1 MTQAAGTQSP
11 AWGARLHKDG
21 AAVFRLWAP
30 AEHMVSVRVT
40 GEDRP
45 MRAAGG
51 GWFEL
56 RANGLTVGTAYAFV
70 LGDGM
75 ALPDPASRQQAGD
88 VHGPSLLV
96 DGDAYQWHN
105 PEWRGRPWEEA
116 VLYELHV
123 GAFTPEGTFRAAA
136 EKLHE
141 LATLGITAIE
151 IMPVAQFGG
160 ERGWGYDGVLLY
172 APHPSY
178 GTPDDLRALVDR
190 AHDLNLMVLLD
201 VVYNHFGPDGNYIG
215 RYAPDFFDP
224 ERHTPW
230 GPGIAYHRP
239 PVRRFFLDNALYWIG
254 EFMLDGLRFD
264 AIDQVRDPASP
275 KEILVEIAE
284 TIRIAFPDRHVHLC
298 TEDNRNIT
306 RLHVRDEQGV
316 VRLFS
321 GEWNDDFHNI
331 CHAIATGESEGY
343 YTDFT
348 QDRWRKLARAL
359 AEGFVYQGEPS
370 THAGG
375 KPRGEPSAHLP
386 PTAFIDFLQ
395 NHDQT
400 GNRAFGER
408 LISLAGPEL
417 TRALTAILL
426 LSPHIPL
433 LFMGEEWGE
442 TNPFCF
448 FTDFHGELAD
458 KVREGRRREFAGF
471 AAFAATSVDS
481 IPDPNAP
488 STFEASKIDWEKTQ
502 SEDGKAW
509 LTFFRVLLNVR
520 REHIVPLLAGAGGN
534 AGEITAVGDGVIA
547 IDWRLHGGTL
557 SLRANLSQV
566 QKIVPPP
573 VGAIVYAYPAEAE
586 HAQDGL
592 PARAV
597 LVGIDLKTPA
607 EA

>member
-1 MTQAAGTQSP
+1 MTEGPGRKTSD
-11 AWGARLHKDG
+11 WGARLLDG
-21 AAVFRLWAP
+21 EAVFRFWAP
-30 AEHMVSVRVT
+30 AERAVSVRVA
-40 GEDRP
+40 GQDRP
-45 MRAAGG
+45 MQPAGD

-56 RANGLTVGTAYAFV
+56 GTDALPAGTAYAFV

-75 ALPDPASRQQAGD
+75 SVPDPASRQQAGD

-96 DGDAYQWHN
+96 DRDGYHWRN
-105 PEWRGRPWEEA
+105 PDWRGRPWEEA

-136 EKLHE
+136 DKLHE
-141 LATLGITAIE
+141 LAALGVTAIE
-151 IMPVAQFGG
+151 LMPVAQFGG

-172 APHPSY
+172 APHRAY
-178 GTPDDLRALVDR
+178 GAPDDLRALVDR
-190 AHDLNLMVLLD
+190 AHDLGLMMLLD

-224 ERHTPW
+224 DRHTPW

-239 PVRRFFLDNALYWIG
+239 PVRDFFLDNALYWIG

-264 AIDQVRDPASP
+264 AIDQVRDPDSP

-284 TIRIAFPDRHVHLC
+284 AIRTGFPDRHIHLC

-306 RLHVRDEQGV
+306 RLHERADNGAAP
-316 VRLFS
+316 LFT
-321 GEWNDDFHNI
+321 GEWNDDFHNV

-343 YTDFT
+343 YADFA
-348 QDRWRKLARAL
+348 QDRWQKLARAL
-359 AEGFVYQGEPS
+359 AEGFIYQGEPS
-370 THAGG
+370 EHAGG
-375 KPRGEPSAHLP
+375 KPRGEPSAGLP
-386 PTAFIDFLQ
+386 PTAFVDFLQ

-408 LISLAGPEL
+408 LISLAGPEM

-471 AAFAATSVDS
+471 AAFAATSVGS
-481 IPDPNAP
+481 IPDPNAL
-488 STFEASKIDWEKTQ
+488 STFEASRIDWDKPHT
-502 SEDGKAW
+502 EDGRAW
-509 LTFFRVLLNVR
+509 LAFFRVLLNVR
-520 REHIVPLLAGAGGN
+520 REHIVPLLGGAPGN
-534 AGEITAVGDGVIA
+534 GGEIVAVRDGVVA
-547 IDWRLHGGTL
+547 VDWSLCGGTL
-557 SLRANLSQV
+557 SLRANFSQE
-566 QKIVPPP
+566 QQPVPPP
-573 VGAIVYAYPAEAE
+573 AGTIIYAYPAEAG
-586 HAQDGL
+586 HAQGGL

-597 LVGIDLKTPA
+597 LAGVDRKPSI

>member
-1 MTQAAGTQSP
+1 MTRQAGRETST
-11 AWGARLHKDG
+11 WGARLHKDG
-21 AAVFRLWAP
+21 EAVFRLWAP
-30 AEHMVSVRVT
+30 AERTVSVRIA
-40 GEDRP
+40 GKDRP
-45 MRAAGG
+45 MQAAGD

-56 RANGLTVGTAYAFV
+56 KVDGLAAGSAYAFV

-75 ALPDPASRQQAGD
+75 TVPDPASRQQAGD
-88 VHGPSLLV
+88 VRGPSLLV
-96 DGDAYQWHN
+96 DPNSYQWRN
-105 PEWRGRPWEEA
+105 PDWRGRPWEEA

-123 GAFTPEGTFRAAA
+123 GAFTPQGAFRAAA
-136 EKLHE
+136 DRLHE
-141 LATLGITAIE
+141 LAALGVTAIE

-172 APHPSY
+172 APHRAY

-190 AHDLNLMVLLD
+190 AHDLGLIVLLD

-215 RYAPDFFDP
+215 RYAPDFFDA

-230 GPGIAYHRP
+230 GPGIAYHKS

-264 AIDQVRDPASP
+264 AIDQIRDPASP

-284 TIRIAFPDRHVHLC
+284 TIRTAFPNRQIHLC

-306 RLHVRDEQGV
+306 RLHARDENGE
-316 VRLFS
+316 VRLFT
-321 GEWNDDFHNI
+321 GEWNDDFHNV

-343 YTDFT
+343 YADFAL
-348 QDRWRKLARAL
+348 DRWRKLARAL
-359 AEGFVYQGEPS
+359 AEGFIYQGES
-370 THAGG
+370 SEHAGG

-448 FTDFHGELAD
+448 FADFHGELAD

-471 AAFAATSVDS
+471 AAFAATSVGS

-488 STFEASKIDWEKTQ
+488 STFEASKIDWGKIHT
-502 SEDGKAW
+502 EDAKGW
-509 LTFFRVLLNVR
+509 LTFIRVLLNVR
-520 REHIVPLLAGAGGN
+520 HEHIVPLLAGAGGN
-534 AGEITAVGDGVIA
+534 AGEIIAVGDGVIA

-557 SLRANLSQV
+557 SLRANLSQE
-566 QKIVPPP
+566 QQAVPPP
-573 VGAIVYAYPAEAE
+573 AGTIIYAYPAEAE
-586 HAQDGL
+586 QAQDGL
-592 PARAV
+592 PPRAM
-597 LVGIDLKTPA
+597 LAGIDLKPSI